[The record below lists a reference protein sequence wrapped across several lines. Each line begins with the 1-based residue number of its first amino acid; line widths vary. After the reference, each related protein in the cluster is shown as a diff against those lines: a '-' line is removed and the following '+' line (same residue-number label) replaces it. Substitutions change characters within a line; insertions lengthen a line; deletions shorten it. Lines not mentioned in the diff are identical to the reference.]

1 MRAVAVVVVVV
12 VVLRVP
18 LQFQKL
24 IELGVFGVEAFVG
37 DAEGV
42 IFNLVFVDKKCFL
55 RFNGFCFEFLF
66 IPVERSFREIERK

>member
-1 MRAVAVVVVVV
+1 VRAVAVVVVVWR
-12 VVLRVP
+12 VL
-18 LQFQKL
+18 LQFQML

-55 RFNGFCFEFLF
+55 RFNRFCFEFIF